1 MQNKEV
7 VCWLLLSLYKTKPIK
22 IMISFS
28 KKVVLIFFTLL
39 FATQIKAQDFQ
50 GQAYYFSK
58 TTMDMSRWDR
68 GGKMSEAQKKQMEAR
83 MKPWLEKTYI
93 LTFNKEE
100 SIFKEDEKLE
110 GGPGGRTPSMWGSS
124 FSPGLQY
131 KNIKEKVF
139 LQDQEFFGKQF
150 LITEQMAPFAWKM
163 GSEKK
168 KIGQYVCYKA
178 TTMRPASEI
187 SFTSTTRGKTPK
199 KKEIS
204 KEEEKKSHDKAQQLN
219 ASAVAVPAAK
229 VVVAQDSKEKAE
241 IEEKEEQEMVE
252 VVAWYSPM
260 IPVSQGPTEY
270 WGLPGLILELSA
282 GNTTMLC
289 NKIVMNPEEKIT
301 IKRPTKGEVVTKKQ
315 YNKIITEKM
324 QEMRDNRG
332 RGNRRY

>member
-1 MQNKEV
+1 MF
-7 VCWLLLSLYKTKPIK
+7 
-22 IMISFS
+22 SFS
-28 KKVVLIFFTLL
+28 NKVVLILFTLL
-39 FATQIKAQDFQ
+39 FATNIKAQDFQ

-110 GGPGGRTPSMWGSS
+110 GGPGGRAPSMWGSS
-124 FSPGLQY
+124 FSAGLQY
-131 KNIKEKVF
+131 KNIKEKIF

-150 LITEQMAPFAWKM
+150 LITEQMTPYAWKM
-163 GSEKK
+163 GSETK

-178 TTMRPASEI
+178 TTTRPSSELN
-187 SFTSTTRGKTPK
+187 FTSTNRRDREK
-199 KKEIS
+199 KKEES
-204 KEEEKKSHDKAQQLN
+204 KKEESKKETTLVVND
-219 ASAVAVPAAK
+219 AK
-229 VVVAQDSKEKAE
+229 VAKATT
-241 IEEKEEQEMVE
+241 EKEVEETQEVNQEMVE

-289 NKIVMNPEEKIT
+289 SKIVMNPEEKIE
-301 IKRPTKGEVVTKKQ
+301 IKRPTKGEVVTKKE
-315 YNKIITEKM
+315 YNEIITGKM

-332 RGNRRY
+332 RGSGGRSRGL

>member
-1 MQNKEV
+1 MF
-7 VCWLLLSLYKTKPIK
+7 
-22 IMISFS
+22 SFS
-28 KKVVLIFFTLL
+28 YKVVLLFFTLL
-39 FATQIKAQDFQ
+39 FATNIQSQDFQ

-58 TTMDMSRWDR
+58 TTMDMSRWNR

-110 GGPGGRTPSMWGSS
+110 GGPGGRAPSVWGSS
-124 FSPGLQY
+124 FSAGLQY

-163 GSEKK
+163 GSETK
-168 KIGQYVCYKA
+168 KIGQYTCYKA
-178 TTMRPASEI
+178 TTMRPSSELN
-187 SFTSTTRGKTPK
+187 FTSTNNRGKEK
-199 KKEIS
+199 KKEKS
-204 KEEEKKSHDKAQQLN
+204 KEESVSETSKVK
-219 ASAVAVPAAK
+219 VA
-229 VVVAQDSKEKAE
+229 VAQDDKEKE
-241 IEEKEEQEMVE
+241 VEEEKQEMVE

-270 WGLPGLILELSA
+270 WGLPGLILEISA

-289 NKIVMNPEEKIT
+289 SKIVMNPEEKIT

-315 YNKIITEKM
+315 YNEIITGKM

-332 RGNRRY
+332 RGSRRY

>member
-1 MQNKEV
+1 MFSFSNKV
-7 VCWLLLSLYKTKPIK
+7 ILLL
-22 IMISFS
+22 
-28 KKVVLIFFTLL
+28 FTLL
-39 FATQIKAQDFQ
+39 FATNIKAQDFQ

-110 GGPGGRTPSMWGSS
+110 GGPGGRAPSMWGSS
-124 FSPGLQY
+124 FSAGLQY

-139 LQDQEFFGKQF
+139 LQDQEFFGKKF
-150 LITEQMAPFAWKM
+150 LITEQMTPYKWKM
-163 GSEKK
+163 GSETK

-187 SFTSTTRGKTPK
+187 SFTSTTPRK
-199 KKEIS
+199 KKKKKDSIS
-204 KEEEKKSHDKAQQLN
+204 VASKAPV
-219 ASAVAVPAAK
+219 AVAEA
-229 VVVAQDSKEKAE
+229 VVEKD
-241 IEEKEEQEMVE
+241 IEEVSEKMVE

-289 NKIVMNPEEKIT
+289 NKIVMNPEEKIE

-315 YNKIITEKM
+315 YNEIITGKM

-332 RGNRRY
+332 RGSGGRSRGI

>member
-1 MQNKEV
+1 MFSFSNKV
-7 VCWLLLSLYKTKPIK
+7 ILLL
-22 IMISFS
+22 
-28 KKVVLIFFTLL
+28 FTLL
-39 FATQIKAQDFQ
+39 FATNIKAQDFQ

-110 GGPGGRTPSMWGSS
+110 GGPGGRAPSMWGSS
-124 FSPGLQY
+124 FSAGLQY
-131 KNIKEKVF
+131 KNIKEKIF

-150 LITEQMAPFAWKM
+150 LITEQMTPYAWKM
-163 GSEKK
+163 GSETK

-178 TTMRPASEI
+178 TTTRPSSELN
-187 SFTSTTRGKTPK
+187 FTSTNRRDREK
-199 KKEIS
+199 KKE
-204 KEEEKKSHDKAQQLN
+204 EKKKDSTSVVSDVN
-219 ASAVAVPAAK
+219 VAVAVVK
-229 VVVAQDSKEKAE
+229 KEKEE
-241 IEEKEEQEMVE
+241 IEEKEQMVE

-289 NKIVMNPEEKIT
+289 SKIVMNPEEKIE
-301 IKRPTKGEVVTKKQ
+301 IKRPTKGEVVTKKE
-315 YNKIITEKM
+315 YNEIITGKM

-332 RGNRRY
+332 RGSGGRSRGL

>member
-1 MQNKEV
+1 MFSFSNKV
-7 VCWLLLSLYKTKPIK
+7 ILLL
-22 IMISFS
+22 
-28 KKVVLIFFTLL
+28 FTLL
-39 FATQIKAQDFQ
+39 FATNIKAQDFQ

-110 GGPGGRTPSMWGSS
+110 GGPGGRAPSMWGSS
-124 FSPGLQY
+124 FSAGLQY
-131 KNIKEKVF
+131 KNIKEKIF

-150 LITEQMAPFAWKM
+150 LITEQMTPYAWKM
-163 GSEKK
+163 GSETK

-178 TTMRPASEI
+178 TTTRPSSELN
-187 SFTSTTRGKTPK
+187 FTSTNRRDREK
-199 KKEIS
+199 KKE
-204 KEEEKKSHDKAQQLN
+204 EKKKDSTSVVSDAN
-219 ASAVAVPAAK
+219 VAVAVE
-229 VVVAQDSKEKAE
+229 KEE
-241 IEEKEEQEMVE
+241 IEEKEEMVE

-289 NKIVMNPEEKIT
+289 SKIVMNPEEKIE
-301 IKRPTKGEVVTKKQ
+301 IKRPTKGEVVTKKE
-315 YNKIITEKM
+315 YNEIITGKM

-332 RGNRRY
+332 RGSGGRSRGL

>member
-1 MQNKEV
+1 MF
-7 VCWLLLSLYKTKPIK
+7 
-22 IMISFS
+22 SFS
-28 KKVVLIFFTLL
+28 NKVVLILFTLL
-39 FATQIKAQDFQ
+39 FATNIKAQDFQ

-110 GGPGGRTPSMWGSS
+110 GGPGGRAPSMWGSS
-124 FSPGLQY
+124 FSAGLQY
-131 KNIKEKVF
+131 KNIKEKIF

-150 LITEQMAPFAWKM
+150 LITEQMTPYAWKM
-163 GSEKK
+163 GSETK

-178 TTMRPASEI
+178 TTTRPSSELN
-187 SFTSTTRGKTPK
+187 FTSTNRRDREK
-199 KKEIS
+199 KKE
-204 KEEEKKSHDKAQQLN
+204 EKKKDSTSVVSDVN
-219 ASAVAVPAAK
+219 VAVAVVK
-229 VVVAQDSKEKAE
+229 
-241 IEEKEEQEMVE
+241 EEKEEMVE
-252 VVAWYSPM
+252 VIAWYSPM

-289 NKIVMNPEEKIT
+289 SKIVMNPEEKIE
-301 IKRPTKGEVVTKKQ
+301 IKRPTKGEVVTKKE
-315 YNKIITEKM
+315 YNEIITGKM

-332 RGNRRY
+332 RGSGGRSRGL

>member
-1 MQNKEV
+1 MF
-7 VCWLLLSLYKTKPIK
+7 
-22 IMISFS
+22 SFS
-28 KKVVLIFFTLL
+28 NKVVLILFTLL
-39 FATQIKAQDFQ
+39 FATNIKAQDFQ

-110 GGPGGRTPSMWGSS
+110 GGPGGRAPSMWGSS
-124 FSPGLQY
+124 FSAGLQY
-131 KNIKEKVF
+131 KNIKEKIF

-150 LITEQMAPFAWKM
+150 LITEQMTPYAWKM
-163 GSEKK
+163 GSETK

-178 TTMRPASEI
+178 TTTRPSSELN
-187 SFTSTTRGKTPK
+187 FTSTNRRDREK
-199 KKEIS
+199 KKE
-204 KEEEKKSHDKAQQLN
+204 EKKKDSTSVVSDVN
-219 ASAVAVPAAK
+219 VAVT
-229 VVVAQDSKEKAE
+229 VVKKEKEE
-241 IEEKEEQEMVE
+241 IEEKEEMVE
-252 VVAWYSPM
+252 VIAWYSPM

-289 NKIVMNPEEKIT
+289 SKIVMNPEEKIE
-301 IKRPTKGEVVTKKQ
+301 IKRPTKGEVVTKKE
-315 YNKIITEKM
+315 YNEIITGKM

-332 RGNRRY
+332 RGSGGRSRGL

>member
-1 MQNKEV
+1 MF
-7 VCWLLLSLYKTKPIK
+7 
-22 IMISFS
+22 SFS
-28 KKVVLIFFTLL
+28 YKIVLLFFTLL
-39 FATQIKAQDFQ
+39 FATNIQAQDFQ

-58 TTMDMSRWDR
+58 TTMDMSRWNR

-110 GGPGGRTPSMWGSS
+110 GGPGGRAPSVWGSS
-124 FSPGLQY
+124 FSAGLQY

-163 GSEKK
+163 GSETK
-168 KIGQYVCYKA
+168 KIGQYTCYKA
-178 TTMRPASEI
+178 TTMRPSSELN
-187 SFTSTTRGKTPK
+187 FTSTNNRGKEK
-199 KKEIS
+199 KKEKI
-204 KEEEKKSHDKAQQLN
+204 KEESVSE
-219 ASAVAVPAAK
+219 ASKVKVAEVK
-229 VVVAQDSKEKAE
+229 VAVAQDDKEKE
-241 IEEKEEQEMVE
+241 VEVEKQKMVE

-289 NKIVMNPEEKIT
+289 SKIVMNPEEKIT

-315 YNKIITEKM
+315 YNEIITGKM

-332 RGNRRY
+332 RGSRRY

>member
-1 MQNKEV
+1 MFSFSYKV
-7 VCWLLLSLYKTKPIK
+7 ILLL
-22 IMISFS
+22 
-28 KKVVLIFFTLL
+28 FTLL
-39 FATQIKAQDFQ
+39 FATTIKAQDFQ

-110 GGPGGRTPSMWGSS
+110 GGPGGRAPSMWGSS
-124 FSPGLQY
+124 FSAGLQY

-150 LITEQMAPFAWKM
+150 LITEQMTPYAWKM
-163 GSEKK
+163 GSETK
-168 KIGQYVCYKA
+168 KIGQYTCYKA
-178 TTMRPASEI
+178 TMTRPSSELN
-187 SFTSTTRGKTPK
+187 FTSTNRRDREK
-199 KKEIS
+199 KKE
-204 KEEEKKSHDKAQQLN
+204 EKKKDSTSVVSDAN
-219 ASAVAVPAAK
+219 VAVAVE
-229 VVVAQDSKEKAE
+229 KEE
-241 IEEKEEQEMVE
+241 IEEKEEMVE

-289 NKIVMNPEEKIT
+289 SKIVMNPEEKIE
-301 IKRPTKGEVVTKKQ
+301 IKRPTKGEVVTKKE
-315 YNKIITEKM
+315 YNEIITGKM

-332 RGNRRY
+332 RGSGGRSRGL

>member
-1 MQNKEV
+1 MF
-7 VCWLLLSLYKTKPIK
+7 
-22 IMISFS
+22 SFS
-28 KKVVLIFFTLL
+28 NKVVLILFTLL
-39 FATQIKAQDFQ
+39 FITNINAQDFQ

-93 LTFNKEE
+93 LTFNKQE

-110 GGPGGRTPSMWGSS
+110 GGPGGRAPSMWGSS
-124 FSPGLQY
+124 FSAGLQY

-139 LQDQEFFGKQF
+139 LQDQEFFGKKF
-150 LITEQMAPFAWKM
+150 LITEQMTPYKWKM
-163 GSEKK
+163 GSETK

-187 SFTSTTRGKTPK
+187 SFTSTTPRK
-199 KKEIS
+199 KKKKKDSIS
-204 KEEEKKSHDKAQQLN
+204 VASKATV
-219 ASAVAVPAAK
+219 AVAVAVAVA
-229 VVVAQDSKEKAE
+229 VVEKD
-241 IEEKEEQEMVE
+241 IEEVSEKMVE

-289 NKIVMNPEEKIT
+289 NKIVMNPEEKIE

-315 YNKIITEKM
+315 YNEIITGKM

-332 RGNRRY
+332 RGSGGRSRGI

>member
-1 MQNKEV
+1 MFSFSNKV
-7 VCWLLLSLYKTKPIK
+7 ILLL
-22 IMISFS
+22 
-28 KKVVLIFFTLL
+28 FTLL
-39 FATQIKAQDFQ
+39 FGTNIKAQDFQ

-110 GGPGGRTPSMWGSS
+110 GGPGGRAPSMWGSS
-124 FSPGLQY
+124 FSAGLQY
-131 KNIKEKVF
+131 KNIKEKIF

-150 LITEQMAPFAWKM
+150 LITEQMTPYAWKM
-163 GSEKK
+163 GSETK
-168 KIGQYVCYKA
+168 KIGQYTCYKA
-178 TTMRPASEI
+178 TTTRPSSELN
-187 SFTSTTRGKTPK
+187 FTSTNRRDREK
-199 KKEIS
+199 KKE
-204 KEEEKKSHDKAQQLN
+204 EKKKDSTSVVSDAN
-219 ASAVAVPAAK
+219 VAVAVE
-229 VVVAQDSKEKAE
+229 KEK
-241 IEEKEEQEMVE
+241 IEEKEEMVE

-289 NKIVMNPEEKIT
+289 SKIVMNPEEKIE
-301 IKRPTKGEVVTKKQ
+301 IKRPTKGEVVTKKE
-315 YNKIITEKM
+315 YNEIITGKM

-332 RGNRRY
+332 RGSGGRSRGL

>member
-1 MQNKEV
+1 MF
-7 VCWLLLSLYKTKPIK
+7 
-22 IMISFS
+22 SFS
-28 KKVVLIFFTLL
+28 YKVVLLFFTLL
-39 FATQIKAQDFQ
+39 FATNIQAQDFQ

-58 TTMDMSRWDR
+58 TTMDMSRWNR

-110 GGPGGRTPSMWGSS
+110 GGPGGRAPSVWGSS
-124 FSPGLQY
+124 FSAGLQY

-163 GSEKK
+163 GSETK
-168 KIGQYVCYKA
+168 KIGQYTCYKA
-178 TTMRPASEI
+178 TTMRPSSELN
-187 SFTSTTRGKTPK
+187 FTSTNNRGKEK
-199 KKEIS
+199 KKEKIKEESVSEAS
-204 KEEEKKSHDKAQQLN
+204 KVKVAEVKVAVAQDDKEKEVEEEKQK
-219 ASAVAVPAAK
+219 
-229 VVVAQDSKEKAE
+229 
-241 IEEKEEQEMVE
+241 MVE

-289 NKIVMNPEEKIT
+289 SKIVMNPEEKIT

-315 YNKIITEKM
+315 YNEIITGKM

-332 RGNRRY
+332 RGSRRY

>member
-1 MQNKEV
+1 MF
-7 VCWLLLSLYKTKPIK
+7 
-22 IMISFS
+22 SFS
-28 KKVVLIFFTLL
+28 NKVVLILFTLL
-39 FATQIKAQDFQ
+39 FATNIKAQDFQ

-110 GGPGGRTPSMWGSS
+110 GGPGGRAPSMWGSS
-124 FSPGLQY
+124 FSAGLQY
-131 KNIKEKVF
+131 KNIKEKIF

-150 LITEQMAPFAWKM
+150 LITEQMTPYAWKM
-163 GSEKK
+163 GSETK

-178 TTMRPASEI
+178 TTTRPSSELN
-187 SFTSTTRGKTPK
+187 FTSTNRRDREK
-199 KKEIS
+199 KKDS
-204 KEEEKKSHDKAQQLN
+204 TSVVSDVN
-219 ASAVAVPAAK
+219 VAVAVVK
-229 VVVAQDSKEKAE
+229 KEE
-241 IEEKEEQEMVE
+241 VEEKEEMVE

-289 NKIVMNPEEKIT
+289 SKIVMNPEEKIE
-301 IKRPTKGEVVTKKQ
+301 IKRPTKGEVVTKKE
-315 YNKIITEKM
+315 YNEIITGKM

-332 RGNRRY
+332 RGSGGRSRGL

>member
-1 MQNKEV
+1 MF
-7 VCWLLLSLYKTKPIK
+7 
-22 IMISFS
+22 SFS
-28 KKVVLIFFTLL
+28 NKVVLILFTLL
-39 FATQIKAQDFQ
+39 FATNIKAQDFQ

-110 GGPGGRTPSMWGSS
+110 GGPGGRAPSMWGSS
-124 FSPGLQY
+124 FSAGLQY
-131 KNIKEKVF
+131 KNIKEKIF

-150 LITEQMAPFAWKM
+150 LITEQMTPYAWKM
-163 GSEKK
+163 GSETK

-178 TTMRPASEI
+178 TTTRPSSELN
-187 SFTSTTRGKTPK
+187 FTSTNRRDREK
-199 KKEIS
+199 KKE
-204 KEEEKKSHDKAQQLN
+204 EKKKDSINVASKALDTE
-219 ASAVAVPAAK
+219 A
-229 VVVAQDSKEKAE
+229 VVAKAE
-241 IEEKEEQEMVE
+241 IEEVEEMVE
-252 VVAWYSPM
+252 VIAWYSPM

-289 NKIVMNPEEKIT
+289 SKIVMNPEEKIE
-301 IKRPTKGEVVTKKQ
+301 IKRPTKGEVVTKKE
-315 YNKIITEKM
+315 YNEIITGKM

-332 RGNRRY
+332 RGSGGRSRGL

>member
-1 MQNKEV
+1 MFSFSNKV
-7 VCWLLLSLYKTKPIK
+7 ILLL
-22 IMISFS
+22 
-28 KKVVLIFFTLL
+28 FTLL
-39 FATQIKAQDFQ
+39 FATNIKAQDFQ

-110 GGPGGRTPSMWGSS
+110 GGPGGRAPSMWGSS
-124 FSPGLQY
+124 FSAGLQY
-131 KNIKEKVF
+131 KNIKEKIF

-150 LITEQMAPFAWKM
+150 LITEQMTPYAWKM
-163 GSEKK
+163 GSETK
-168 KIGQYVCYKA
+168 KIGQYTCYKA
-178 TTMRPASEI
+178 TTTRPSSELN
-187 SFTSTTRGKTPK
+187 FTSTNRRDREK
-199 KKEIS
+199 KKE
-204 KEEEKKSHDKAQQLN
+204 EKKKDSTSVVSDAN
-219 ASAVAVPAAK
+219 VAVAVVK
-229 VVVAQDSKEKAE
+229 KEKEE
-241 IEEKEEQEMVE
+241 IEEKQEMVE

-289 NKIVMNPEEKIT
+289 SKIVMNPEEKIE
-301 IKRPTKGEVVTKKQ
+301 IKRPTKGEVVTKKE
-315 YNKIITEKM
+315 YNEIITGKM

-332 RGNRRY
+332 RGSGGRSRGI

>member
-1 MQNKEV
+1 MF
-7 VCWLLLSLYKTKPIK
+7 
-22 IMISFS
+22 SFS
-28 KKVVLIFFTLL
+28 NKVVLILFTLL
-39 FATQIKAQDFQ
+39 FASNIQAQDFQ

-93 LTFNKEE
+93 LTFNKQE

-110 GGPGGRTPSMWGSS
+110 GGPGGRAPSMWGSS
-124 FSPGLQY
+124 FSAGLQY

-139 LQDQEFFGKQF
+139 LQDQEFFGKKF
-150 LITEQMAPFAWKM
+150 LITEQMTPYKWKM
-163 GSEKK
+163 GSETK
-168 KIGQYVCYKA
+168 KIGQYLCYKA

-187 SFTSTTRGKTPK
+187 SFTSTNPRK
-199 KKEIS
+199 KKKKKDSIS
-204 KEEEKKSHDKAQQLN
+204 VASKAPV
-219 ASAVAVPAAK
+219 AVAVA
-229 VVVAQDSKEKAE
+229 VVEKD
-241 IEEKEEQEMVE
+241 KEEIAEKMVE

-289 NKIVMNPEEKIT
+289 NKIVMNPEEKII

-315 YNKIITEKM
+315 YNKIITGKM
-324 QEMRDNRG
+324 QEMQDNRG
-332 RGNRRY
+332 RGSRGKSRGI

>member
-1 MQNKEV
+1 MF
-7 VCWLLLSLYKTKPIK
+7 
-22 IMISFS
+22 SFS
-28 KKVVLIFFTLL
+28 YKIVLLFFTLL
-39 FATQIKAQDFQ
+39 FATNIKAQDFQ

-58 TTMDMSRWDR
+58 TTMDMSRWNR

-110 GGPGGRTPSMWGSS
+110 GGPGGRAPSVWGSS
-124 FSPGLQY
+124 FSAGLQY

-163 GSEKK
+163 GSETK
-168 KIGQYVCYKA
+168 KIGQYTCYKA
-178 TTMRPASEI
+178 TTMRPSSELN
-187 SFTSTTRGKTPK
+187 FTSTNNPGKEK
-199 KKEIS
+199 KKEKI
-204 KEEEKKSHDKAQQLN
+204 KEESVSE
-219 ASAVAVPAAK
+219 ASKVKVAEVK
-229 VVVAQDSKEKAE
+229 VAVAQDDKEKE
-241 IEEKEEQEMVE
+241 VEVEKQKMVE

-289 NKIVMNPEEKIT
+289 SKIVMNPEEKIT

-315 YNKIITEKM
+315 YNEIITGKM

-332 RGNRRY
+332 RGSSRY

>member
-1 MQNKEV
+1 MF
-7 VCWLLLSLYKTKPIK
+7 
-22 IMISFS
+22 SFS
-28 KKVVLIFFTLL
+28 NKVVLILFTLL
-39 FATQIKAQDFQ
+39 FATNIKAQDFQ

-110 GGPGGRTPSMWGSS
+110 GGPGGRAPSMWGSS
-124 FSPGLQY
+124 FSAGLQY
-131 KNIKEKVF
+131 KNIKEKIF

-150 LITEQMAPFAWKM
+150 LITEQMTPYAWKM
-163 GSEKK
+163 GSETK

-178 TTMRPASEI
+178 TTTRPSSELN
-187 SFTSTTRGKTPK
+187 FTSTNRRDREK
-199 KKEIS
+199 KKE
-204 KEEEKKSHDKAQQLN
+204 EKKKDSTSVVSDVN
-219 ASAVAVPAAK
+219 VAVAVVK
-229 VVVAQDSKEKAE
+229 KKEE
-241 IEEKEEQEMVE
+241 IEEKEEMVE

-289 NKIVMNPEEKIT
+289 SKIVMNPEEKIE
-301 IKRPTKGEVVTKKQ
+301 IKRPTKGEVVTKKE
-315 YNKIITEKM
+315 YNEIITGKM

-332 RGNRRY
+332 RGSGGRSRGL

>member
-1 MQNKEV
+1 MFSFSNKV
-7 VCWLLLSLYKTKPIK
+7 ILLL
-22 IMISFS
+22 
-28 KKVVLIFFTLL
+28 FTLL
-39 FATQIKAQDFQ
+39 FGTNIKAQDFQ

-110 GGPGGRTPSMWGSS
+110 GGPGGRAPSMWGSS
-124 FSPGLQY
+124 FSAGLQY
-131 KNIKEKVF
+131 KNIKEKIF

-150 LITEQMAPFAWKM
+150 LITEQMTPYAWKM
-163 GSEKK
+163 GSETK
-168 KIGQYVCYKA
+168 KIGQYTCYKA
-178 TTMRPASEI
+178 TTTRPSSELN
-187 SFTSTTRGKTPK
+187 FTSTNRRDREK
-199 KKEIS
+199 KKE
-204 KEEEKKSHDKAQQLN
+204 EKKKDSTSVVSDAN
-219 ASAVAVPAAK
+219 VAVAVE
-229 VVVAQDSKEKAE
+229 KEK
-241 IEEKEEQEMVE
+241 IEEKEEMVE
-252 VVAWYSPM
+252 VIAWYSPM

-289 NKIVMNPEEKIT
+289 SKIVMNPEEKIE
-301 IKRPTKGEVVTKKQ
+301 IKRPTKGEVVTKKE
-315 YNKIITEKM
+315 YNEIITGKM

-332 RGNRRY
+332 RGSGGRSRGL